1 MAARQLA
8 RSPRVIDSSPYRV
21 GCRLSNSPPWPCSR
35 RDPFPRLLA
44 ADALP
49 EWAKDEARK
58 RAGEH

>member
-1 MAARQLA
+1 MQQA
-8 RSPRVIDSSPYRV
+8 
-21 GCRLSNSPPWPCSR
+21 GPP
-35 RDPFPRLLA
+35 PRLPA